1 MTVRPK
7 IFKLRKKNQLLKI
20 PAPIVFE
27 LQGSYWYQKKR
38 NFVLYKVVEFFFS
51 IFDVSK
57 NLRPPE
63 VEIFEQK
70 KFQILKNITLT
81 VFELQD

>member
-7 IFKLRKKNQLLKI
+7 IFKLRKKIQLLKI
-20 PAPIVFE
+20 PAPIVFK
-27 LQGSYWYQKKR
+27 LQGSYWYQKKW
-38 NFVLYKVVEFFFS
+38 NFVFYNVVEFFS